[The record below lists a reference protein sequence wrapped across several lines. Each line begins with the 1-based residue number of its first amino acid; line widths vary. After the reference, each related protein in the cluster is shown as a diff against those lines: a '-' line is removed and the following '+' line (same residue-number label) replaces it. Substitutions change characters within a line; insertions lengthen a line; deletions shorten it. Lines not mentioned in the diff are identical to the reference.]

1 MGCINSLYMYRLYDM
16 KRTATNVTN
25 CSNRQCQR
33 IKSVVSSV
41 GKKDGVGRHHVAK
54 SWPKNGHSNIAV
66 FSHKNKTFGY
76 ITTIFQPLTFMWR
89 RTVVTANEIR
99 KWLPIFNN
107 ENGGNGFLHNVG
119 TYLQKASPHPR
130 KTIISTA

>member
-1 MGCINSLYMYRLYDM
+1 MSRTVATVSVRELNLQSLQRER
-16 KRTATNVTN
+16 RTGLGDTMLP
-25 CSNRQCQR
+25 
-33 IKSVVSSV
+33 KV
-41 GKKDGVGRHHVAK
+41 GQ
-54 SWPKNGHSNIAV
+54 KNGHSNIAV

-99 KWLPIFNN
+99 KRLPIFNA